1 MAEHVPTTD
10 EVRERF
16 IVGAINRAKATGFS
30 LTLHIHNKARED
42 FDRWLAEVRREAAE
56 KAAVEVGVCEH
67 QNANYLAMMSERDAL
82 RAEVERLRRE
92 VAAGIETERGSN
104 ATARRLLAEARE
116 QVADLRA
123 GIEALRDRAARLG
136 LDEAAE
142 DANTLLAGSG
152 EQPGERERAWLNADP
167 DAAKQNL
174 HTILDILGPDESRD
188 PDAAPMS
195 GEEVRWRPAPVA
207 PDSADVRERVA
218 MLVRLSRIADRA
230 WEARRSDA
238 GFQEDVERLT
248 DAVLAVVGPSGKGQV
263 DG

>member
-1 MAEHVPTTD
+1 MAECTPTPGD
-10 EVRERF
+10 VRSGDAREEKAWESLRAELGHWLAAPDVVRELDA
-16 IVGAINRAKATGFS
+16 VMHHHADRA
-30 LTLHIHNKARED
+30 D
-42 FDRWLAEVRREAAE
+42 AAE
-56 KAAVEVGVCEH
+56 
-67 QNANYLAMMSERDAL
+67 
-82 RAEVERLRRE
+82 AEVER
-92 VAAGIETERGSN
+92 
-104 ATARRLLAEARE
+104 
-116 QVADLRA
+116 LRA

-152 EQPGERERAWLNADP
+152 EQPSERERAWLNADP